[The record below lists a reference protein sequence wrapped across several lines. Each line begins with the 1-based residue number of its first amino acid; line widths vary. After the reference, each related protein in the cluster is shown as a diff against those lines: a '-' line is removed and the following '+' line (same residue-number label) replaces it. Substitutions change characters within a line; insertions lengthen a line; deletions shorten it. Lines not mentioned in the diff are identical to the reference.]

1 MDKIIISFIDENGN
15 SILFHNQEVSRNWI
29 EVNSAEEANTLIKNM
44 FEKSNAIF
52 ANIFIMNEEKEIKNK
67 FQIFKYRENNVREE
81 SIKCT

>member
-29 EVNSAEEANTLIKNM
+29 EVNSAEEANNLIKNM

-67 FQIFKYRENNVREE
+67 FQIFRYREKNVREE
-81 SIKCT
+81 YSQCT